1 MGAEMVA
8 AAAGEGIIT
17 SAFNA
22 WQADANRDFQRE
34 MSNTAIQRQVR
45 DMRAAGINPIMAAR
59 YGGASTPA
67 GANASA
73 TSARVAQTALE
84 SDVARADIVAK
95 MATAENQ
102 SSAAA
107 VNRATE
113 RQFNDEREAR
123 LQKLWA
129 ELEQV
134 KTSYSKNAVERDLA
148 EKQQLMVEAQINSL
162 KQSTSNS
169 ALESHRLKAESQYF
183 DQYGSSAVARER
195 AGWMGGAID
204 ILRKGFRDPE
214 KWKGDERR

>member
-17 SAFNA
+17 SALNV

-34 MSNTAIQRQVR
+34 MSNTAIQRQVK
-45 DMRAAGINPIMAAR
+45 DMRAAGINPILAAR

-84 SDVARADIVAK
+84 SDVARADIAAK

-102 SSAAA
+102 SSAAG

-113 RQFNDEREAR
+113 RQINSQYEAQ
-123 LQKLWA
+123 LQRVWA
-129 ELEQV
+129 ELEAV
-134 KTSYSKNAVERDLA
+134 KTSTSKNAVERDLA
-148 EKQQLMVEAQINSL
+148 EKQQLMVEAQIKAIN
-162 KQSTSNS
+162 QSTANS
-169 ALESHRLKAESQYF
+169 ALEQHRLKAESKYF

-204 ILRKGFRDPE
+204 ILRKGFRDPD
-214 KWKGDERR
+214 KHKGGD

>member
-1 MGAEMVA
+1 MGAEMIA

-34 MSNTAIQRQVR
+34 MSNTAIQRQVK

-84 SDVARADIVAK
+84 SDVARADIAAK

-102 SSAAA
+102 SSAAG

-113 RQFNDEREAR
+113 RQINSQYEAQ
-123 LQKLWA
+123 LQRVWA
-129 ELEQV
+129 DLEAV
-134 KTSYSKNAVERDLA
+134 KTSTSKNAVERDLA
-148 EKQQLMVEAQINSL
+148 EKQQLMVEAQIKAIN
-162 KQSTSNS
+162 QSTSNS
-169 ALESHRLKAESQYF
+169 ALESHRLKAESRYF

-204 ILRKGFRDPE
+204 ILRKGFRDPD
-214 KWKGDERR
+214 KHKGGD

>member
-113 RQFNDEREAR
+113 RQFNDEREAK

-169 ALESHRLKAESQYF
+169 ALESHRLNAESKYY
-183 DQYGSSAVARER
+183 DQYGTTAVAREK
-195 AGWMGGAID
+195 AGHIGGLIEAI
-204 ILRKGFRDPE
+204 RKDVEQYKP
-214 KWKGDERR
+214 KGGDRK